1 MKKSLLVLAALAAL
15 SMVFVSC
22 GGGDAT
28 PSSGPTTPDTPA
40 EPVVLIWTGE
50 IKLVDNYKYGEPE
63 TAENY
68 LGQQTMVDAFSSFQ
82 FKAGQK
88 IKVEITGTLDKAG
101 EAIGINIID
110 NTSAANW
117 WTELFSG
124 NKEAIPAGVTEINQ
138 TIEFEI
144 AKDATAVGAAKLQ
157 VFSSDPV
164 GSNPTLNV
172 TIKATIQ

>member
-15 SMVFVSC
+15 SMAFVSC
-22 GGGDAT
+22 GGGDTGST
-28 PSSGPTTPDTPA
+28 PTTPA
-40 EPVVLIWTGE
+40 EPVVLTWTGE
-50 IKLVDNYKYGEPE
+50 IKLADNYTYGKPE

-68 LGQQTMVDAFSSFQ
+68 LGQQVMVDAFSGFQ

-88 IKVEITGTLDKAG
+88 IKLEITGTLDKAG
-101 EAIGINIID
+101 AAIGINFID
-110 NTSAANW
+110 NTAAANW
-117 WTELFSG
+117 WKQLFG
-124 NKEAIPAGVTEINQ
+124 GKDEAIPAGITEINE
-138 TIEFEI
+138 TVEFELT
-144 AKDATAVGAAKLQ
+144 ADATAKGAAKLQ